1 MGYQVLARKYRPR
14 NFQDV
19 VGQDHTIKVL
29 INALDKDR
37 LHHAYLFTG
46 SRGVGKTTIARIL
59 ATGLNCEQKITSE
72 PCQECQNCTDIR
84 NGSFVDLIEI
94 DAASKTGVDDTR
106 ELLESVQFQ
115 PTRGRFKTYLID
127 EVHMLSISSFNALL
141 KTLEEPPDHVK
152 FLFATTELKKIP
164 ATILSRCLQFHLK
177 NIPPKVISEYLVG
190 VLQQESISHDQ
201 ESVDIIAQAA
211 KGSMRDALSI
221 ADQGIG
227 FSGGQLK
234 SDLVVDMLGI
244 AREDETIVLLEGL
257 TSGDREG
264 LFALSRELADRG
276 INFDNVLANLQSV
289 IHEIS
294 VAKAASSEPRREL
307 YAIAARCTPEWLQTA
322 YQILLL
328 GGRDMQYAPDPAVG
342 FEMTM
347 IRLLDF
353 EPVIAYG
360 HPVKSGPADNGRE
373 DAPQTNN
380 EFDTSSESTSKL
392 ETISDAAR
400 GKPMAEQINTDVS
413 RSERESFSTGVIEKK
428 QTLADNPTVQEFAK
442 VIGGTVENVVS
453 LSDQSARD

>member
-1 MGYQVLARKYRPR
+1 MAYQVLARKYRPR
-14 NFQDV
+14 IFQDV
-19 VGQDHTIKVL
+19 VGQDHAVKVL
-29 INALDKDR
+29 TNALDKDR

-59 ATGLNCEQKITSE
+59 ATGLNCEKKITSE

-94 DAASKTGVDDTR
+94 DAASRTGVDDTR

-152 FLFATTELKKIP
+152 FLLATTELRKIP

-177 NIPPKVISEYLVG
+177 NISPKVIGEYLIG
-190 VLQQESISHDQ
+190 VLQRESISHDQ

-211 KGSMRDALSI
+211 QGSMRDALSI
-221 ADQGIG
+221 TDQGIG
-227 FSGGQLK
+227 FGGGQLK

-244 AREDETIVLLEGL
+244 SREDETIVLLDRL
-257 TSGDREG
+257 TSGNREG
-264 LFALSRELADRG
+264 LFAILRELADRG
-276 INFDNVLANLQSV
+276 INFANVLANLQSV

-294 VAKAASSEPRREL
+294 VAKAMSSEPRREL
-307 YAIAARCTPEWLQTA
+307 CAIAARCTPEWLQTA

-328 GGRDMQYAPDPAVG
+328 GGRDMQYAPDSTVG
-342 FEMTM
+342 FEMTV

-353 EPVIAYG
+353 EPIAAYRD
-360 HPVKSGPADNGRE
+360 PAKSIPSSNECE
-373 DAPQTNN
+373 DVHQIDN
-380 EFDTSSESTSKL
+380 EFGISSKSTSKL
-392 ETISDAAR
+392 KTIPEAR
-400 GKPMAEQINTDVS
+400 EKPMAEQINTEIS
-413 RSERESFSTGVIEKK
+413 GVRTRIC
-428 QTLADNPTVQEFAK
+428 QYWRN
-442 VIGGTVENVVS
+442 
-453 LSDQSARD
+453 R